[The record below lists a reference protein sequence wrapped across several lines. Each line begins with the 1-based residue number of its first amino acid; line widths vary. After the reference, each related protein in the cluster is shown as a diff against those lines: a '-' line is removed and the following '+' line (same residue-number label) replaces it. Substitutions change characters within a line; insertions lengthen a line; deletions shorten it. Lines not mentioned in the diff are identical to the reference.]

1 MIKTYI
7 NVTLVSIFENIYAI
21 SPVHMSENI
30 IRLVVSKSKAAM
42 SLYYF
47 MIQVSNLICLAYHR
61 TVPRHPRFPSLS
73 PLCHSTHAG
82 LLCCCGSIGR
92 HRRRA
97 RVVMFTTVYDR
108 GLDQREEETT
118 SPRRYSRRHSNAA
131 RLTLPLPSPRPQASS
146 APPPPALPL
155 WK

>member
-1 MIKTYI
+1 
-7 NVTLVSIFENIYAI
+7 
-21 SPVHMSENI
+21 MSENI

-47 MIQVSNLICLAYHR
+47 MIQVSNLIYLAYHR

-118 SPRRYSRRHSNAA
+118 SPPGKLLLPTLERRETHLAA
-131 RLTLPLPSPRPQASS
+131 
-146 APPPPALPL
+146 ALPTATGVFSTATAGL
-155 WK
+155 AALETIGRQEGETRSVVR